1 MPPTTP
7 SVAYEVQREHC
18 LRQLLSNLLCTF
30 SEREKGIASIS
41 KLNYRILMIAI
52 FPFKG
57 SITSQRIS
65 CIFLV
70 DRIIELLNNQDGC

>member
-18 LRQLLSNLLCTF
+18 LRQWLSNLPCTF
-30 SEREKGIASIS
+30 SKGRRALQAFQR
-41 KLNYRILMIAI
+41 KTTGILMIAI

-70 DRIIELLNNQDGC
+70 DRIIELLNN

>member
-1 MPPTTP
+1 
-7 SVAYEVQREHC
+7 
-18 LRQLLSNLLCTF
+18 
-30 SEREKGIASIS
+30 
-41 KLNYRILMIAI
+41 MIAI